1 MQSILHTYFNTIR
14 TNLGWLLYKS
24 LEDWVSHCD
33 FTCSLHWCTVLGIF
47 WIRDML
53 SAMVCSYMYKETVF
67 FRSYQACRMNLHTIM
82 VAYMCTNYFVQ
93 SLQDGSLSKLS
104 IFYSFMVTLDI
115 NCVYVSFLLFTMVL
129 SIWHIAEGRSGI
141 WYIIKRFDIHQNF
154 GTRTSN
160 PAVDASQDQ

>member
-1 MQSILHTYFNTIR
+1 MLLDFLGMLFKVNRGLIGYAINSSYFSTIR
-14 TNLGWLLYKS
+14 TNLSCLLYESLLLYKS

-53 SAMVCSYMYKETVF
+53 SAMVCSYKYKETVF

-93 SLQDGSLSKLS
+93 SLPRWQS
-104 IFYSFMVTLDI
+104 I
-115 NCVYVSFLLFTMVL
+115 
-129 SIWHIAEGRSGI
+129 
-141 WYIIKRFDIHQNF
+141 
-154 GTRTSN
+154 
-160 PAVDASQDQ
+160 